1 MSKPSL
7 AERRAAAGPV
17 PLPKATKTVTLVEG
31 QHLLDESERL
41 QNELVDLLA
50 EAERDEESEEARES
64 KDRTRKAGAKPESS
78 RADLE
83 ARVDA
88 IREAQAA
95 LWERLAEHQAEVGL
109 VGLTGGDW
117 HRFKEDH
124 PPRPD
129 SEMDKRLTGGWCSAT
144 AVFDRLGDF
153 VKSLDGEDLAGED
166 WSSWLAETITYADRR
181 ELVSAVVGL
190 HESRLNRVPFSS
202 TASSTTGTSAT
213 D

>member
-17 PLPKATKTVTLVEG
+17 PLPRATRTVTLVEG

-64 KDRTRKAGAKPESS
+64 KARTRKAGTNPGDSS
-78 RADLE
+78 AALE
-83 ARVDA
+83 ARVEA
-88 IREAQAA
+88 IRAAQGA

-109 VGLTGGDW
+109 VGLSGGDW
-117 HRFKEDH
+117 HRFKEDN

-129 SEMDKRLTGGWCSAT
+129 SELDKRLTGGWCSAT
-144 AVFDRLGDF
+144 AVFERLGDF
-153 VKSLDGEDLAGED
+153 VKSLDGEELAADD
-166 WSSWLAETITYADRR
+166 WSSWLAERITYADRR

-190 HESRLNRVPFSS
+190 HESVLNRVPKSL

-213 D
+213 G